1 MFITVAGRLQP
12 HTESEMDVM
21 LGLHWQ
27 TLTAALLTAV
37 GTPLLLIGLR
47 REWDGIRRPLGDP
60 AKVLTWV
67 RGFRLSMIG
76 LALAGTGAGWLL
88 DQTWLVVLS
97 LAIGGEET
105 LESSIMHFALT
116 RGRDLR
122 LTLDPRR

>member
-1 MFITVAGRLQP
+1 
-12 HTESEMDVM
+12 MDA
-21 LGLHWQ
+21 LSWQ
-27 TLTAALLTAV
+27 TLAATALTLAGV
-37 GTPLLLIGLR
+37 PILMSGLW
-47 REWDGIRRPLGDP
+47 REWDRLRRPLRDP

-76 LALAGTGAGWLL
+76 LALAGSGAGWLL

-97 LAIGGEET
+97 LAIGCEET

-122 LTLDPRR
+122 ITVGR